1 MGAPPPPPPGVPD
14 QAPKPPG
21 AAPQPDPWARPEGW
35 RPPVPSRRS
44 TTGSSP
50 GSGGIARWIVLAVAG
65 FLVFG
70 SCLSVLPSVVP
81 DIDPPAGFPYG
92 PSEAPSP
99 ARPRIR
105 ELRLGATERTAELP
119 ARWTWHAASDATF
132 VVAGPQRLDRVR
144 RGPSVAFV
152 FDVEPPLTELR
163 LEVSETRRAEA
174 GRRFLERAT
183 ARFLGRGGSQEMV
196 DVTTSFRTV
205 GGTVEMRLD
214 GRLGDDVAALRS
226 FVRGGRLFRVWA
238 VGRAGDPQTTEA
250 LETFLRSVTVSPAG

>member
-1 MGAPPPPPPGVPD
+1 
-14 QAPKPPG
+14 
-21 AAPQPDPWARPEGW
+21 
-35 RPPVPSRRS
+35 
-44 TTGSSP
+44 
-50 GSGGIARWIVLAVAG
+50 VAG

-81 DIDPPAGFPYG
+81 DIDPPAGVPYG
-92 PSEAPSP
+92 PSEGPSP
-99 ARPRIR
+99 ATPGVSD
-105 ELRLGATERTAELP
+105 LRLLATGRTGELP
-119 ARWTWHAASDATF
+119 ARWIWHAASDGTF
-132 VVAGPQRLDRVR
+132 VAAGPQRLDRVR

-152 FDVEPPLTELR
+152 FDAEAPFIELR

-183 ARFLGRGGSQEMV
+183 ARFLGRGGSQEVV

-205 GGTVEMRLD
+205 GGAVEMRLD

-238 VGRAGDPQTTEA
+238 VGRAGDPQATEA
-250 LETFLRSVTVSPAG
+250 LETFLGSVTVAPAG